1 MQAQRGQPKGV
12 NGAAT
17 LITVTNVNNP
27 RQVLLTSCI
36 PQKAIALGQ
45 NGTISDAKG
54 HCQGAR
60 SREPK
65 IRSPSWAVVS
75 RKTQSLFLSPHAVFR
90 LRWLERAGH
99 GQSDKHGT
107 AGLKTLVDLK
117 APLNLNKELMKKTVH
132 LQVAYAPAKLSFTK
146 VAFVFEVNG
155 DNGQKTPH
163 QTIEQCKL
171 QFKTQYPA

>member
-17 LITVTNVNNP
+17 LITMTNVNNP

-36 PQKAIALGQ
+36 PQTVIALGQ
-45 NGTISDAKG
+45 NGTISGAKG

-75 RKTQSLFLSPHAVFR
+75 RKTQSLFLSPRSVFR

-107 AGLKTLVDLK
+107 AGHKTLVDLK

-132 LQVAYAPAKLSFTK
+132 LQVVYAPAKLSFTK

-155 DNGQKTPH
+155 DNGKKKTTNH
-163 QTIEQCKL
+163 
-171 QFKTQYPA
+171 